1 MTKEL
6 DNYSAFEGINL
17 SNARSE
23 DETHEQYRGRLRQ
36 NKEILKTY
44 FTYGR
49 DAFKDMFPDGVSEAL
64 QNSIAEDKK
73 ANAKKLG
80 EAK

>member
-1 MTKEL
+1 MTKTV

-23 DETHEQYRGRLRQ
+23 DETYEQYRGRLRQ

-49 DAFKDMFPDGVSEAL
+49 DAFKDMFPGGVAEAL
-64 QNSIAEDKK
+64 QNSVAEDEKV
-73 ANAKKLG
+73 NAKKLG